1 MYFLG
6 KCAVR
11 YGFTGYFFLPGG
23 KCRIPVSSRR
33 VAAGSPRSQRALADK
48 ARGVCE
54 NPPLPTQ
61 QRCRMIL
68 YFVFL
73 NEAVP
78 KKVSLKW
85 CLTLRPPAARDG
97 ASKRAG
103 ASPGVPLG
111 LGCSSRPAASREQT
125 LWTSFEHLRQC
136 AIQTPLFSQ
145 KWCLTPRPPAARGGA
160 SKRAGASPGVP
171 LGLGCSSRQQ
181 RHVSRQT
188 KRIAW
193 VLIPEKIGHLAGTQ
207 SGIRSL
213 TALILYLCTHTLIF
227 TFIRIYTPAAITG
240 TITGCACDPY
250 RLRASR
256 QSSENDSLRASCA
269 ARMLP
274 VAGVKFCRRCTTTAT
289 RVARQRLLVTTRTWK
304 SAS

>member
-111 LGCSSRPAASREQT
+111 LGCSSR
-125 LWTSFEHLRQC
+125 
-136 AIQTPLFSQ
+136 
-145 KWCLTPRPPAARGGA
+145 
-160 SKRAGASPGVP
+160 
-171 LGLGCSSRQQ
+171 QQ

-193 VLIPEKIGHLAGTQ
+193 VLIPEKIGHLAGTR